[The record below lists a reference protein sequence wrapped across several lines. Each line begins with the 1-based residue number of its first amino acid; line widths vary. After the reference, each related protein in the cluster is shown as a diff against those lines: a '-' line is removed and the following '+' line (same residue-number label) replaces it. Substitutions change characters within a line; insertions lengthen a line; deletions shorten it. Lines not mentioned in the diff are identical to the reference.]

1 MVNSQAVSRAV
12 GSFGRATKCA
22 AIEKQSIIVRML
34 PTEGGSPM
42 MKSSEIC
49 DHGWPGVGR
58 GYSSPASSQLGS
70 LFWAQVEQAV
80 KYLQVSLGRVGHQK

>member
-1 MVNSQAVSRAV
+1 MRCSIGVMR
-12 GSFGRATKCA
+12 FKIR
-22 AIEKQSIIVRML
+22 QSIIVRML
-34 PTEGGSPM
+34 PTEGDSPM

-58 GYSSPASSQLGS
+58 GYSSPAGSQLGS
-70 LFWAQVEQAV
+70 LFITQVEQTV